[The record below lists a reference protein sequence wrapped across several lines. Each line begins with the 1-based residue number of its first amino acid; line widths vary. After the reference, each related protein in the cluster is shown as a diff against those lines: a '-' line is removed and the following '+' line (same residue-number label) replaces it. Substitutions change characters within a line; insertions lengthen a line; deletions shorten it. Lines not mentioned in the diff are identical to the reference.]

1 MCLEHFDVGT
11 HHRWKGRCCGY
22 ICFMKYY
29 AGFCLQLWCCGF
41 AESWW
46 GGGEKANISVTL
58 QTSIVN
64 LFCIM
69 TRKPLSHRDPAKRP
83 HYNREF
89 GLYPCA
95 FCILHGTLWETIS
108 FFHIDPAKLQHNK
121 RTAIWVCVFYA
132 QLPSKVRK
140 ASFIQ
145 RLCKIDPLQL

>member
-1 MCLEHFDVGT
+1 
-11 HHRWKGRCCGY
+11 
-22 ICFMKYY
+22 MKREVLWLYLFY
-29 AGFCLQLWCCGF
+29 EILCWVLFTALMLRFCRILV
-41 AESWW
+41 

-95 FCILHGTLWETIS
+95 FCILHGTL
-108 FFHIDPAKLQHNK
+108 
-121 RTAIWVCVFYA
+121 
-132 QLPSKVRK
+132 
-140 ASFIQ
+140 
-145 RLCKIDPLQL
+145 